1 MTTPVRQTQT
11 LFHAM
16 STQDLATYVNCPLAL
31 QDNFERVM
39 KEKYGIVE
47 EAT

>member
-1 MTTPVRQTQT
+1 MTPVERTQT
-11 LFHAM
+11 LFRAM
-16 STQDLATYVNCPLAL
+16 STQDLAVYINYPLAL

>member
-16 STQDLATYVNCPLAL
+16 SAQDLATYVNCPLAL